1 MVYNLI
7 KLYGEN
13 SLQSSY
19 ADTVGITTFNST
31 EQQGF
36 ITYLPDATSATVTE
50 EINGQFDLVMSYPV
64 TGDGYK
70 DILVNRII
78 ACKPNPHS
86 SVQAFRIYKISKPID
101 GIVDVTANH
110 ISYDLNGYILNPFT
124 VTNKTPDEVI
134 KAFKSHS
141 TTACPFSFS
150 SDVNKTVSKF
160 AVSKPISIR
169 EILGGQLSN
178 ELSLIQT
185 CSGEF
190 EFDNLKVSLK
200 QARGSD
206 NGVRI
211 SYGKNLTEFK
221 YDEDSSS
228 FYTGVY
234 PYWSTTKKP
243 DNDSSSTVVTPTV
256 SNQQTFEATA
266 QYGNMNLVLSVT
278 KGSTSG
284 SNTSLSWSLYF
295 KIVVAGGYHFNYQN
309 SCEVYIN
316 GAKVFSSANVK
327 AIDINGLVVGATVQL
342 ASGTATVP
350 SSKVSVPVSATFI
363 QRQDTRGTWKISGNY
378 AMTGGTEVVTNVA
391 TNDIYYTVTLD
402 GTKTHDYDTSV
413 KFKKLYTLDL
423 SKEIEQAKDPNTKE
437 YIYPGVTPA
446 QLNTAFQKYL
456 SENDPPTI
464 NTDSLEVSFVD
475 LAQSDEYADYAG
487 LETVNIGDIVTVD
500 FPAYNISKSKECVKT
515 EYDVLSDSYI
525 TLTLGELTD
534 TLASTIQNG
543 TSLAQRNTVNAEQL
557 ANSVNANFNSIQVL
571 NLTAST
577 IQADYVVVNERLT
590 ATEASIGSLTADYG
604 SFKTLTAS
612 NFSAVNA
619 SIGSLS
625 AAFGSFQTLTASN
638 FSAVNATISS
648 LNADYGSFKS
658 LTVSNF
664 TAVNAS
670 IDSII
675 ANYASI
681 SYLEANYITASSI
694 AAKYASI
701 DYLTANYASIDY
713 LTANYASIDYLS
725 ANYATISNLSAA
737 TASIDSLYAYYVSV
751 SGRLDATIISVG
763 SLSAYKADIT
773 FANVDFAS
781 IDSAFISALDAKY
794 ANVDFLNV
802 GVANINSL
810 FARAGIFSSV
820 VIQDGVWVS
829 GDLTA
834 VTIQGDLI
842 KAGTLVADRIVFLG
856 EDGLFYELNS
866 NGVTVSEDQD
876 QYNSLNG
883 SVITAKTVTAEQIY
897 VQDLYA
903 LEATIGGLVIESG
916 SIHTYQKTS
925 VTNTTNGIFI
935 SPTSMA
941 LGNGTEYLRFN
952 ADGQNTLEIS
962 GIIKATGGEIAGWE
976 IGSSSLV
983 KMTKVTAGTP
993 STQYRVRLYAPG
1005 NASGSTT
1012 AFLAGERSY
1021 NGMNPDDASSYGSWS
1036 DNFYVRYDGSTFANN
1051 ITLGANISGLAPVA
1065 TGGSLSASNVTG
1077 LSTVATSGSYNDLS
1091 NKPTIPSL
1099 QGYIYV
1105 DGTIGSTPA
1114 EGATGFVVSS
1124 QGLLQAAN
1132 AVIFGTIYASEGKIG
1147 GWTIGNN
1154 NIQKYNTTS
1163 PAVGETQYRADLFA
1177 PATVDPANNRAISVS
1192 SRTRTS
1198 SSAGTWSYDFAVYY
1212 DGSVVAKKGT
1222 IGGWTLGS
1230 TVLYGTNGDSDPTEG
1245 YVQYTATQQAG
1256 SSITSGMYAYAVR
1269 QRTYTNGAWG
1279 SWDYQFQVK
1288 YSGALTAKNAT
1299 VTGTIT
1305 AKDGYI
1311 GGTGG
1316 WVITTGKIYKGTA
1329 GSSKGIFLDATAGTT
1344 ATVAGASHANLMI
1357 GVGANFGVDKDG
1369 CLFGTNVSISGSI
1382 TATSGTFTGTV
1393 NASAGSFLCSSTG
1406 SQIYIN
1412 SGAIVIRN
1420 ASGTKVGEIS
1430 HNSNSFNIVGV
1441 TGYNLNIGYGVST
1454 AINIGYG
1461 ASSINLGNSATGD
1474 VYSVAIYEATAST
1487 SGSYI
1492 RVDSNGLLHRYSSSS
1507 RYKSNVSVIPADDKI
1522 FDGLLDIRPKYYT
1535 YKKLSESD
1543 QRYGELM
1550 PGLIAEDVLEHYPIA
1565 CQKNQEGQPD
1575 DFDDRMVLVGTLSLL
1590 QRLYKRVD
1598 ELERKIA
1605 SYDK

>member
-36 ITYLPDATSATVTE
+36 ITYLPDATSAVVTE

-64 TGDGYK
+64 TGDGYSE
-70 DILVNRII
+70 LEVNRII
-78 ACKPNPHS
+78 ACKPNPYS
-86 SVQAFRIYKISKPID
+86 AIQGFRIYKISKPID
-101 GIVDVTANH
+101 GIVEVTANH

-124 VTNKTPDEVI
+124 ISSTSTPDTVI
-134 KAFKSHS
+134 KAFKQNSV
-141 TTACPFSFS
+141 TTCPFSFA
-150 SDVNKTVSKF
+150 SDINSKVIKKF

-169 EILGGQLSN
+169 EMLGGNLSN

-200 QARGSD
+200 EHRGTD

-221 YDEDSSS
+221 FDEDSTP

-234 PYWSTTKKP
+234 PYWSTSKKP
-243 DNDSSSTVVTPTV
+243 DNEQTRSGGTRAGSSGLSV
-256 SNQQTFEATA
+256 SFPQKFEATA
-266 QYGNMNLVLSVT
+266 QYGNMNLCLDITAIDTVNGRVT
-278 KGSTSG
+278 
-284 SNTSLSWSLYF
+284 WSLYF
-295 KIVVAGGYHFNYQN
+295 KIVVKGGYHFNYQN
-309 SCEVYIN
+309 SCEVVLN
-316 GAKVFSSANVK
+316 GTKVFSSGNVR
-327 AIDINGLVVGATVQL
+327 AIDISSLNVNDTVAL
-342 ASGTATVP
+342 ASGT
-350 SSKVSVPVSATFI
+350 SSVGAITGTSMPVSATFI
-363 QRQDTRGTWKISGNY
+363 QRQDLRGTWKISGSC
-378 AMTGGTEVVTNVA
+378 GSDGSGVIPEEVTNVD
-391 TNDIYYTVTLD
+391 TDDIYYTVTMN
-402 GTKTHDYDTSV
+402 GSKIHNYDVAS
-413 KFKKLYTLDL
+413 KYKKLYTVDL
-423 SKEIEQAKDPNTKE
+423 SKYIEQAKNSKGE

-446 QLNTAFQKYL
+446 QVSEALQKYL
-456 SENDPPTI
+456 AENEEPTVFS
-464 NTDSLEVSFVD
+464 DSLEVSFVD
-475 LAQSDEYADYAG
+475 LAQSAEYSDYVG

-500 FPAYNISKSKECVKT
+500 FPLYGVSKSKECVKT
-515 EYDVLSDSYI
+515 EYDVLSDSYNN
-525 TLTLGELTD
+525 LTLGELTD

-557 ANSVNANFNSIQVL
+557 KNAVNQNFNHI
-571 NLTAST
+571 NALTIDVGT

-604 SFKTLTAS
+604 SFKSLTA
-612 NFSAVNA
+612 
-619 SIGSLS
+619 
-625 AAFGSFQTLTASN
+625 
-638 FSAVNATISS
+638 
-648 LNADYGSFKS
+648 
-658 LTVSNF
+658 SNF

-701 DYLTANYASIDY
+701 DYLAANYASIDY

-773 FANVDFAS
+773 FANVDYAS
-781 IDSAFISALDAKY
+781 IDSAFISALDANY
-794 ANVDFLNV
+794 ANVSFGNIDT
-802 GVANINSL
+802 ANINSL
-810 FARAGIFSSV
+810 FARAAIFSSV

-834 VTIQGDLI
+834 VTIRGDLI

-903 LEATIGGLVIESG
+903 LDATIGGLVIESG

-941 LGNGTEYLRFN
+941 LGNSTAYMRFN
-952 ADGQNTLEIS
+952 ADGQNTLEVS
-962 GIIKATGGEIAGWE
+962 GIIEATGGKIAGWE
-976 IGSSSLV
+976 IGSTSLV

-993 STQYRVRLYAPG
+993 STQYRVRLYAPN
-1005 NASGSTT
+1005 NATGTTT

-1036 DNFYVRYDGSTFANN
+1036 DNFYIRYDGSTFANN

-1065 TGGSLSASNVTG
+1065 TGGSLAASNVTGLAAVATGGSLAAGKVTG

-1091 NKPTIPSL
+1091 NKPIIPSL

-1114 EGATGFVVSS
+1114 AGATGFVVSS

-1132 AVIFGTIYASEGKIG
+1132 AVIYGTIYAS
-1147 GWTIGNN
+1147 
-1154 NIQKYNTTS
+1154 
-1163 PAVGETQYRADLFA
+1163 A
-1177 PATVDPANNRAISVS
+1177 
-1192 SRTRTS
+1192 
-1198 SSAGTWSYDFAVYY
+1198 
-1212 DGSVVAKKGT
+1212 GT
-1222 IGGWTLGS
+1222 IGGWIIAS
-1230 TVLYGTNGDSDPTEG
+1230 DSISKTVENLTIDNVVYAQVRAMLYSPRSPSGGNTAFCVSRKVNASDSWSYPFIVRYNGKM
-1245 YVQYTATQQAG
+1245 TATEA
-1256 SSITSGMYAYAVR
+1256 
-1269 QRTYTNGAWG
+1269 
-1279 SWDYQFQVK
+1279 
-1288 YSGALTAKNAT
+1288 
-1299 VTGTIT
+1299 TIT
-1305 AKDGYI
+1305 GNVTANEGYI

-1357 GVGANFGVDKDG
+1357 GIGANFGVDKDG
-1369 CLFGTNVSISGSI
+1369 CLFGTNVSISGAI
-1382 TATSGTFTGTV
+1382 TATS
-1393 NASAGSFLCSSTG
+1393 GSFLCSSTG

-1507 RYKSNVSVIPADDKI
+1507 RYKSNVSAIPADDKI
-1522 FDGLLDIRPKYYT
+1522 FDGLLSVKPKYYT
-1535 YKKLSESD
+1535 YKRLSESD
-1543 QRYGELM
+1543 QRYGQLM
-1550 PGLIAEDVLEHYPIA
+1550 PGFIAEDILEYYPIA

-1590 QRLYKRVD
+1590 QKLYKRVD

>member
-50 EINGQFDLVMSYPV
+50 EINGQFDLVMNYPV

-86 SVQAFRIYKISKPID
+86 SIQAFRIYKISKPID
-101 GIVDVTANH
+101 GIIEVTANH

-141 TTACPFSFS
+141 TTTCPFSFS

-169 EILGGQLSN
+169 EMLGGNLSN

-221 YDEDSSS
+221 YDEDSSP

-295 KIVVAGGYHFNYQN
+295 KIVVVGGYHFNYQN

-327 AIDINGLVVGATVQL
+327 AIDINGLAVGATVQL

-423 SKEIEQAKDPNTKE
+423 SKEIEQAKNNKGE
-437 YIYPGVTPA
+437 LIYPGVTPA

-500 FPAYNISKSKECVKT
+500 FSAYNVSKTKECVKT

-543 TSLAQRNTVNAEQL
+543 ASLAQRNTVNAEQL

-604 SFKTLTAS
+604 SFK
-612 NFSAVNA
+612 SATV
-619 SIGSLS
+619 GSLS
-625 AAFGSFQTLTASN
+625 AQYASISNLYVDYGSFKSATVSSLTAQYAS
-638 FSAVNATISS
+638 ISS
-648 LNADYGSFKS
+648 LTADYGSFKS
-658 LTVSNF
+658 ATVSSL
-664 TAVNAS
+664 TAQ
-670 IDSII
+670 
-675 ANYASI
+675 YASI
-681 SYLEANYITASSI
+681 SNLTADYGSFKSATVSSLT
-694 AAKYASI
+694 AQYASI
-701 DYLTANYASIDY
+701 SNLTADYGSFKSATVSSLTAQYASISN
-713 LTANYASIDYLS
+713 LTADYGSFKTATIASLSATNASIRNLS
-725 ANYATISNLSAA
+725 TVYATIENLSATNA
-737 TASIDSLYAYYVSV
+737 AIENLSTVY
-751 SGRLDATIISVG
+751 ATIEN
-763 SLSAYKADIT
+763 LSATNAAITNLSTVYADID
-773 FANVDFAS
+773 FANIS
-781 IDSAFISALDAKY
+781 I
-794 ANVDFLNV
+794 ANVE
-802 GVANINSL
+802 SL
-810 FARAGIFSSV
+810 FAKTGIIS
-820 VIQDGVWVS
+820 
-829 GDLTA
+829 DLTVQSGHLTGELQF
-834 VTIQGDLI
+834 VTLNGDLI
-842 KAGTLVADRIVFLG
+842 EVGTLVADRIVMVG
-856 EDGLFYELNS
+856 ENGLYYQLNT
-866 NGVTVSEDQD
+866 NGMSVTANQTD
-876 QYNSLNG
+876 YNSLNG
-883 SVITAKTVTAEQIY
+883 TNIQAQTITADKIY
-897 VQDLYA
+897 VSDLYA
-903 LEATIGGLVIESG
+903 FNATIGTLQIDSG
-916 SIHTYQKTS
+916 SIHTVSKDS
-925 VTNTTNGIFI
+925 VTAGTTGIFI
-935 SPTSMA
+935 SPTSFA
-941 LGNGTEYLRFN
+941 IGNATKHLTYN
-952 ADGQNTLEIS
+952 ADGNQTLEL
-962 GIIKATGGEIAGWE
+962 TGKIVADEGSIAGWE
-976 IGSSSLV
+976 IRDTFIR
-983 KMTKVTAGTP
+983 KDVTYGAGTDWAGDQYSAVVNSMAERFYTVSTNWPHGRDPGDIDAFAVAATP
-993 STQYRVRLYAPG
+993 SGEQ
-1005 NASGSTT
+1005 GSYP
-1012 AFLAGERSY
+1012 FR
-1021 NGMNPDDASSYGSWS
+1021 
-1036 DNFYVRYDGSTFANN
+1036 VRYDGTLVATKAHIIGEITATSL
-1051 ITLGANISGLAPVA
+1051 TLGNGVTLAASKVSGLA
-1065 TGGSLSASNVTG
+1065 S
-1077 LSTVATSGSYNDLS
+1077 VATSGSYNDLS
-1091 NKPTIPSL
+1091 STPDMSI
-1099 QGYIYV
+1099 YIYK
-1105 DGTIGSTPA
+1105 DGTVGNTPA
-1114 EGATGFVVSS
+1114 EGATGFKVASTGKLEASS
-1124 QGLLQAAN
+1124 AIIYGELYSSK
-1132 AVIFGTIYASEGKIG
+1132 GTIA
-1147 GWTIGNN
+1147 GWTIDSNVISKETDGT
-1154 NIQKYNTTS
+1154 NISESN
-1163 PAVGETQYRADLFA
+1163 PQYKACMQA
-1177 PATVDPANNRAISVS
+1177 PANPGAANRAFYL
-1192 SRTRTS
+1192 RHRTS
-1198 SSAGTWSYDFAVYY
+1198 SSGSWSDDFAVFY
-1212 DGSVVAKKGT
+1212 DGSMIANKATIKGASN
-1222 IGGWTLGS
+1222 IAGWTVDDTSIFKEKANLTINSVTYAETQAGLFAPS
-1230 TVLYGTNGDSDPTEG
+1230 SPTTGNRAFFIRRKVNSSDSSYLYPFLVTYGGEL
-1245 YVQYTATQQAG
+1245 TATSAT
-1256 SSITSGMYAYAVR
+1256 ITG
-1269 QRTYTNGAWG
+1269 
-1279 SWDYQFQVK
+1279 
-1288 YSGALTAKNAT
+1288 T
-1299 VTGTIT
+1299 VT
-1305 AKDGYI
+1305 ANSGYI
-1311 GGTGG
+1311 GGTTG

-1329 GSSKGIFLDATAGTT
+1329 GSASGIFLDATAGTT

-1357 GVGANFGVDKDG
+1357 GVGANFGVDKNG
-1369 CLFGTNVSISGSI
+1369 CLYATNVSLSGVI

-1393 NASAGSFLCSSTG
+1393 NATGGYFGQTAGNRMVISSSGLDLYSGTTYGGRMTFGSNSVTITATSIVLTGLITNLKAYNTLLSAGRTMRV
-1406 SQIYIN
+1406 N
-1412 SGAIVIRN
+1412 DE
-1420 ASGTKVGEIS
+1420 GT
-1430 HNSNSFNIVGV
+1430 
-1441 TGYNLNIGYGVST
+1441 IGYQ
-1454 AINIGYG
+1454 
-1461 ASSINLGNSATGD
+1461 
-1474 VYSVAIYEATAST
+1474 
-1487 SGSYI
+1487 
-1492 RVDSNGLLHRYSSSS
+1492 SSSERFKYDIYQLDYS
-1507 RYKSNVSVIPADDKI
+1507 KNDPFAGLIDLPVKHFKYKNDPD
-1522 FDGLLDIRPKYYT
+1522 
-1535 YKKLSESD
+1535 SD
-1543 QRYGELM
+1543 RIGF
-1550 PGLIAEDVLEHYPIA
+1550 IAEDVAKIFPEAAYI
-1565 CQKNQEGQPD
+1565 NPD
-1575 DFDDRMVLVGTLSLL
+1575 GTVDGWDETVMTIGTFALL

-1598 ELERKIA
+1598 ELERKLA
-1605 SYDK
+1605 TYDK

>member
-64 TGDGYK
+64 TGDGYS

-86 SVQAFRIYKISKPID
+86 SIQAFRIYKISKPID
-101 GIVDVTANH
+101 GIVEVIANH

-141 TTACPFSFS
+141 TTNCPFSFS

-169 EILGGQLSN
+169 EMLGGQLSN

-190 EFDNLKVSLK
+190 EFDNLNVSLK

-256 SNQQTFEATA
+256 SNQQMFEATA

-316 GAKVFSSANVK
+316 GAKIFSSANVK
-327 AIDINGLVVGATVQL
+327 AIDINGLAVGATVQL

-543 TSLAQRNTVNAEQL
+543 ASLAQRNTVNAEQL

-604 SFKTLTAS
+604 SFK
-612 NFSAVNA
+612 SATV
-619 SIGSLS
+619 GSLS
-625 AAFGSFQTLTASN
+625 AQYASISNLYVDYGSFKSATVSSLTAQYASISN
-638 FSAVNATISS
+638 LT
-648 LNADYGSFKS
+648 ADYGSFKS
-658 LTVSNF
+658 ATVSSL
-664 TAVNAS
+664 TAQ
-670 IDSII
+670 
-675 ANYASI
+675 YASI
-681 SYLEANYITASSI
+681 SN
-694 AAKYASI
+694 
-701 DYLTANYASIDY
+701 LTADY
-713 LTANYASIDYLS
+713 GSFKF
-725 ANYATISNLSAA
+725 AT
-737 TASIDSLYAYYVSV
+737 
-751 SGRLDATIISVG
+751 VG
-763 SLSAYKADIT
+763 SLSAQYASISSLYVDYGSFKTATISSLSATNAVIGSLSATYATISDLSATNASIRNLSTVYADIV
-773 FANVDFAS
+773 FANIGDAAISNLFAK
-781 IDSAFISALDAKY
+781 SAFIDSLNASY
-794 ANVDFLNV
+794 ASIYYLENNYADVGFQNV
-802 GVANINSL
+802 GVVSAQSL
-810 FARAGIFSSV
+810 IMKAGICESLTFT
-820 VIQDGVWVS
+820 S
-829 GDLTA
+829 GRVTGKLTA
-834 VTIQGDLI
+834 VEIDADFIT
-842 KAGTLVADRIVFLG
+842 AGTLVAERLAILG
-856 EDGLFYELNS
+856 EDGLYYALNT
-866 NGVTVSEDQD
+866 NGVSVTASQTE
-876 QYNSLNG
+876 YNSLHG
-883 SVITAKTVTAEQIY
+883 TVITAKTITATQIE
-897 VQDLYA
+897 VDDLSA
-903 LEATIGGLVIESG
+903 CAARIATLIIEND
-916 SIHTYQKTS
+916 SIHTYTKDS
-925 VTNTTNGIFI
+925 VTAGTTGIFI
-935 SPTSMA
+935 SPTSFA
-941 LGNGTEYLRFN
+941 IGNATKHLTYN
-952 ADGQNTLEIS
+952 ADGNQTLEL
-962 GIIKATGGEIAGWE
+962 TGTIYAEAGVIAGWE
-976 IGSSSLV
+976 IRDTFIR
-983 KMTKVTAGTP
+983 KDVTYGAGTDWAGDQYSAVVNSMAERFYTSSESYPTGRDPGTIDAFAIATTP
-993 STQYRVRLYAPG
+993 SGEQ
-1005 NASGSTT
+1005 GSYP
-1012 AFLAGERSY
+1012 FR
-1021 NGMNPDDASSYGSWS
+1021 
-1036 DNFYVRYDGSTFANN
+1036 VRYDGTLVATKAHIIGEITATSL
-1051 ITLGANISGLAPVA
+1051 TLGDGVSLAASKVSGLAAVA
-1065 TGGSLSASNVTG
+1065 TTGSYSSLSGTPN
-1077 LSTVATSGSYNDLS
+1077 LTV
-1091 NKPTIPSL
+1091 
-1099 QGYIYV
+1099 YV
-1105 DGTIGSTPA
+1105 QKDGTIGSEPA
-1114 EGATGFVVSS
+1114 DGATGFVVSS
-1124 QGLLQAAN
+1124 QGKLEAAN
-1132 AVIFGTIYASEGKIG
+1132 AVIYGRIISGSGTIA
-1147 GWTIGNN
+1147 GWTIESNVISKETDGT
-1154 NIQKYNTTS
+1154 NISESN
-1163 PAVGETQYRADLFA
+1163 PQYKACMQA
-1177 PATVDPANNRAISVS
+1177 PANPGASNRAFYL
-1192 SRTRTS
+1192 RHRTS
-1198 SSAGTWSYDFAVYY
+1198 SSGSWIDDFAVFY
-1212 DGSVVAKKGT
+1212 DGTLVANKATINGTITSSSGT
-1222 IGGWTLGS
+1222 IGGWSLS
-1230 TVLYGTNGDSDPTEG
+1230 AERISKYSDTPEVG
-1245 YVQYTATQQAG
+1245 GKQYRVWMSAPE
-1256 SSITSGMYAYAVR
+1256 SPTSGNGSFSVAER
-1269 QRTYTNGAWG
+1269 TLQSDSTYTDWTYNFLVTYGG
-1279 SWDYQFQVK
+1279 S
-1288 YSGALTAKNAT
+1288 LTTRK
-1299 VTGTIT
+1299 
-1305 AKDGYI
+1305 GYI
-1311 GGTGG
+1311 GGGSSSNA
-1316 WVITTGKIYKGTA
+1316 WVIGSGKLYKGTA
-1329 GSSKGIFLDATAGTT
+1329 GSASGIFLDALAGTT
-1344 ATVAGASHANLMI
+1344 ATIAGASHANLMI
-1357 GVGANFGVDKDG
+1357 GVGSNFGVDKNG
-1369 CLFGTNVSISGSI
+1369 CLFATNVSISGSI

-1393 NASAGSFLCSSTG
+1393 NATDGSF
-1406 SQIYIN
+1406 
-1412 SGAIVIRN
+1412 
-1420 ASGTKVGEIS
+1420 SGTITS
-1430 HNSNSFNIVGV
+1430 SNATI
-1441 TGYNLNIGYGVST
+1441 TGG
-1454 AINIGYG
+1454 
-1461 ASSINLGNSATGD
+1461 SITITGNSAHQNVKISGD
-1474 VYSVAIYEATAST
+1474 GLQCGPIATNNYVQIHGAMTLSGQRQYIGILK
-1487 SGSYI
+1487 SGSTTYYI
-1492 RVDSNGLLHRYSSSS
+1492 SYASLPSSGNGVTLQIY
-1507 RYKSNVSVIPADDKI
+1507 
-1522 FDGLLDIRPKYYT
+1522 RP
-1535 YKKLSESD
+1535 
-1543 QRYGELM
+1543 
-1550 PGLIAEDVLEHYPIA
+1550 
-1565 CQKNQEGQPD
+1565 
-1575 DFDDRMVLVGTLSLL
+1575 
-1590 QRLYKRVD
+1590 
-1598 ELERKIA
+1598 
-1605 SYDK
+1605 

>member
-36 ITYLPDATSATVTE
+36 ITYLPDATSAVVTE

-64 TGDGYK
+64 TGDGYSE
-70 DILVNRII
+70 LEVNRII
-78 ACKPNPHS
+78 ACKPNPYS
-86 SVQAFRIYKISKPID
+86 AIQGFRIYKISKPID
-101 GIVDVTANH
+101 GIVEVTANH

-124 VTNKTPDEVI
+124 ISSTSTPDTVI
-134 KAFKSHS
+134 KAFKQNSV
-141 TTACPFSFS
+141 TTCPFSFA
-150 SDVNKTVSKF
+150 SDINSKVIKKF

-169 EILGGQLSN
+169 EMLGGNLSN

-200 QARGSD
+200 EHRGTD

-221 YDEDSSS
+221 FDEDSTP

-234 PYWSTTKKP
+234 PYWSTSKKP
-243 DNDSSSTVVTPTV
+243 DNEQTRSSGTRAGSSGLSV
-256 SNQQTFEATA
+256 SFPQKFEATA
-266 QYGNMNLVLSVT
+266 QYGNMNLCLDITAIDTVNGRVT
-278 KGSTSG
+278 
-284 SNTSLSWSLYF
+284 WSLYF
-295 KIVVAGGYHFNYQN
+295 KIVVKGGYHFNYQN
-309 SCEVYIN
+309 SCEVVLN
-316 GAKVFSSANVK
+316 GTKVFSSGNVR
-327 AIDINGLVVGATVQL
+327 AIDISALNVGDTVSL
-342 ASGTATVP
+342 ASGT
-350 SSKVSVPVSATFI
+350 SSVGAITGTSMPVSATFI
-363 QRQDTRGTWKISGNY
+363 QRQDLRGTWKISGSC
-378 AMTGGTEVVTNVA
+378 GSDGSGVIPEEVTNVD
-391 TNDIYYTVTLD
+391 TDDIYYTVTMN
-402 GTKTHDYDTSV
+402 GSKIHNYDVAS
-413 KFKKLYTLDL
+413 KYKKLYTVDL
-423 SKEIEQAKDPNTKE
+423 SKYIEQAKNSKGE

-446 QLNTAFQKYL
+446 QVSEALQKYL
-456 SENDPPTI
+456 AENEEPTVFS
-464 NTDSLEVSFVD
+464 DSLEVSFVD
-475 LAQSDEYADYAG
+475 LAQSAEYSDYVG

-500 FPAYNISKSKECVKT
+500 FPLYGVSKSKECVKT
-515 EYDVLSDSYI
+515 EYDVLSDSYNN
-525 TLTLGELTD
+525 LTLGELTD

-557 ANSVNANFNSIQVL
+557 KNAVNQNFNHI
-571 NLTAST
+571 NALTIDVGT
-577 IQADYVVVNERLT
+577 IQADYVVINERLT

-658 LTVSNF
+658 LTASNF

-773 FANVDFAS
+773 FANVNYAS
-781 IDSAFISALDAKY
+781 IDSAFISALDANY
-794 ANVDFLNV
+794 ANVSFGNIDT
-802 GVANINSL
+802 ANINSL
-810 FARAGIFSSV
+810 FARAAIFSSV

-834 VTIQGDLI
+834 VTIRGDLI

-903 LEATIGGLVIESG
+903 LDATIGGLVIESG

-941 LGNGTEYLRFN
+941 LGNGTAYMRFN
-952 ADGQNTLEIS
+952 ADGQNTLEVS
-962 GIIKATGGEIAGWE
+962 GIIKAKGGEIAGWE
-976 IGSSSLV
+976 IGAVSLV

-993 STQYRVRLYAPG
+993 STQYRVRLYAPR
-1005 NASGSTT
+1005 NATGSAT

-1021 NGMNPDDASSYGSWS
+1021 NGMDPDDESSYGSWT
-1036 DNFYVRYDGSTFANN
+1036 DNFYVKYDGSTFANN
-1051 ITLGANISGLAPVA
+1051 ITLGANITGLAPVA
-1065 TGGSLSASNVTG
+1065 TGGSLAASNVTGLAAVATGGSLAAGKVTG

-1099 QGYIYV
+1099 QGYIYE
-1105 DGTIGSTPA
+1105 DGRIGAVPA
-1114 EGATGFVVSS
+1114 EGATGFIVSS
-1124 QGLLQAAN
+1124 QGLLQASN
-1132 AVIFGTIYASEGKIG
+1132 AVIYGTIYASSGKIG
-1147 GWTIGNN
+1147 GWTLEDTSFYKDTSGT
-1154 NIQKYNTTS
+1154 NISADN
-1163 PAVGETQYRADLFA
+1163 PQYRALMSA
-1177 PATVDPANNRAISVS
+1177 PASPGSSNRAFAL
-1192 SRTRTS
+1192 RHRTS
-1198 SSAGTWSYDFAVYY
+1198 SSGSWTDDFAVFY
-1212 DGSVVAKKGT
+1212 DGTLKTTKINATGGT
-1222 IGGWTLGS
+1222 IGGWDITS
-1230 TVLYGTNGDSDPTEG
+1230 TMIRHWSNGDDSGTPSVDTTTHLLYLQSTGTNAICVRDRIYKVSTGAWTSEDHFIVTYAG
-1245 YVQYTATQQAG
+1245 KVTATN
-1256 SSITSGMYAYAVR
+1256 AVI
-1269 QRTYTNGAWG
+1269 
-1279 SWDYQFQVK
+1279 
-1288 YSGALTAKNAT
+1288 
-1299 VTGTIT
+1299 TGTIT
-1305 AKDGYI
+1305 AKNGYI

-1357 GVGANFGVDKDG
+1357 GIGANFGVDKDG
-1369 CLFGTNVSISGSI
+1369 CLFGTNVSISGAI

-1393 NASAGSFLCSSTG
+1393 TSSNATITGGSITIGTDVNKRTVITATAFSAGGIRLERAQYTPAGSSTTYNTIMQFTVG
-1406 SQIYIN
+1406 GTTYY
-1412 SGAIVIRN
+1412 AYP
-1420 ASGTKVGEIS
+1420 SGT
-1430 HNSNSFNIVGV
+1430 
-1441 TGYNLNIGYGVST
+1441 YLR
-1454 AINIGYG
+1454 
-1461 ASSINLGNSATGD
+1461 L
-1474 VYSVAIYEATAST
+1474 
-1487 SGSYI
+1487 
-1492 RVDSNGLLHRYSSSS
+1492 
-1507 RYKSNVSVIPADDKI
+1507 VSV
-1522 FDGLLDIRPKYYT
+1522 
-1535 YKKLSESD
+1535 
-1543 QRYGELM
+1543 
-1550 PGLIAEDVLEHYPIA
+1550 
-1565 CQKNQEGQPD
+1565 
-1575 DFDDRMVLVGTLSLL
+1575 
-1590 QRLYKRVD
+1590 
-1598 ELERKIA
+1598 
-1605 SYDK
+1605 